1 MGMTQLTSP
10 ILECCTGWLLQKER
24 RKLKR
29 AYVSLNPNFG
39 HLNINL
45 CKLQNLIKQTLLR

>member
-45 CKLQNLIKQTLLR
+45 CKLQKLIKQTLLR